1 MTFVE
6 SFPKTSWLS
15 LKALQKL
22 VDFHWKFSESKLTFI
37 EKSPK
42 AGWLL
47 SKAPRKTRPMS
58 SSPPPPPLLILTW
71 QPPYPSCHYCCCC
84 PPPPPPPRPMSPSP
98 PPPPFSSWPGS
109 LLTSNSLNSQHTPSG
124 EVTSRDST
132 FDQKQP
138 DRFLRGD
145 KESKSKKIKVFSD
158 VSHEKKK
165 NFYLVNSSTSS
176 NFEICSS
183 IRLLLGQNT
192 KTLNCKEPHISR
204 IYQGAAYHGG

>member
-84 PPPPPPPRPMSPSP
+84 PPPSPPPPPPRPMSPSP

-145 KESKSKKIKVFSD
+145 KESKSKNKSFLTPMW
-158 VSHEKKK
+158 EKWEKEK
-165 NFYLVNSSTSS
+165 LQS
-176 NFEICSS
+176 
-183 IRLLLGQNT
+183 GQ
-192 KTLNCKEPHISR
+192 
-204 IYQGAAYHGG
+204 